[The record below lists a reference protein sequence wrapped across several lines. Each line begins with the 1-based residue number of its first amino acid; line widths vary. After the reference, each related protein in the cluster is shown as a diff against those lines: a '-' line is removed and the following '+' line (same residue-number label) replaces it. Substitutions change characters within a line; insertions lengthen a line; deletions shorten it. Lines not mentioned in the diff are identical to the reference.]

1 MSLCGSLQTTSRQS
15 NNDKHAMKSLASDL
29 ESLITIMDAEEIRS
43 SNIRTPYLIDMEA
56 PISKEV
62 DINMMSDNCEEITDC

>member
-1 MSLCGSLQTTSRQS
+1 
-15 NNDKHAMKSLASDL
+15 MKSLASDL